1 MAPIKLRDGEV
12 TLYARGDSA
21 NWYAG
26 LSPTGTGKYH
36 PDGPE
41 IDHPL
46 TFSLDHSMGAVHTFN
61 RHLISPTLVNAAAK
75 PVPTP
80 HNAGRVS

>member
-26 LSPTGTGKYH
+26 FRLIEGGRLQ
-36 PDGPE
+36 E
-41 IDHPL
+41 
-46 TFSLDHSMGAVHTFN
+46 SMKTRN
-61 RHLISPTLVNAAAK
+61 QRDRSQRHQRYGCRGLFEKDSST
-75 PVPTP
+75 
-80 HNAGRVS
+80 HQRR